1 MIELQ
6 NFKLTENSP
15 FFIHAVS
22 GWAFTNQKEMNT
34 KELKAVLSKI
44 EKAKEKISKERD
56 VLRELYGDLESLL
69 DSFDRGIEAI
79 ENGKLEIENGI
90 DAISEVV

>member
-1 MIELQ
+1 MCCFSSQILI
-6 NFKLTENSP
+6 KMKS
-15 FFIHAVS
+15 
-22 GWAFTNQKEMNT
+22 
-34 KELKAVLSKI
+34 
-44 EKAKEKISKERD
+44 ISNETD
-56 VLRELYGDLESLL
+56 ILRELYDELENLL

>member
-1 MIELQ
+1 MLVVAG
-6 NFKLTENSP
+6 L
-15 FFIHAVS
+15 
-22 GWAFTNQKEMNT
+22 FTNQKEMNT

-44 EKAKEKISKERD
+44 EKAKERD
-56 VLRELYGDLESLL
+56 VLRELYDDLESLL

>member
-1 MIELQ
+1 
-6 NFKLTENSP
+6 
-15 FFIHAVS
+15 
-22 GWAFTNQKEMNT
+22 MNV
-34 KELKAVLSKI
+34 KELKSILLKI
-44 EKAKEKISKERD
+44 NKAKENISLQRD
-56 VLRELYGDLESLL
+56 KLREIYDELENLL